1 MKFNVTTITGV
12 DAPSPTRR
20 TEILA
25 ATRSRA
31 IEVVRS
37 FQRPWVTASELSLFI
52 GFQAGEID
60 QALQEALLPV
70 VRLEGERA
78 FLILPGPPSPAF
90 QLVADFSPSATTFG
104 FHTLV
109 TSALSAGGAGSLS
122 AADREAA

>member
-1 MKFNVTTITGV
+1 MKFNVTKITGV

-20 TEILA
+20 SEILA

-31 IEVVRS
+31 IEVARS

-52 GFQAGEID
+52 GFQAGEIT

-78 FLILPGPPSPAF
+78 FLILPGRPSPAF
-90 QLVADFSPSATTFG
+90 QLVADFSPSATACG
-104 FHTLV
+104 FHALV
-109 TSALSAGGAGSLS
+109 ASALSVGGAGSPT
-122 AADREAA
+122 AAHREAA